1 MALNELEVILQIA
14 GAVAHAVA
22 VLAHDIGFV
31 RLVVQIFV
39 NAFERRVHI
48 AEHINVRE
56 IVFTVLAAVL
66 GALVVGQA
74 AGSKLFVHASASSN
88 VQP

>member
-31 RLVVQIFV
+31 RLVVQIFL
-39 NAFERRVHI
+39 NAFE
-48 AEHINVRE
+48 EG
-56 IVFTVLAAVL
+56 TYC
-66 GALVVGQA
+66 
-74 AGSKLFVHASASSN
+74 
-88 VQP
+88 